1 MAILSTYTV
10 GYIPPLKHTHKTL
23 AHKMGHC
30 YTERK
35 RVDRIYKG
43 NLVTTRCAK
52 SPSNWR
58 LPSGEGWVKNEE
70 WLRLR
75 DSQRPEERGGFS
87 SAAPHS
93 HMVFRP
99 LGTRLN
105 SLYMQ
110 ARSVR
115 ERNRRYRH
123 TEEV

>member
-1 MAILSTYTV
+1 SHVSQYEIKLFPGVSTYFITESLAQS
-10 GYIPPLKHTHKTL
+10 PSPTAHTHTHTHKPL

-35 RVDRIYKG
+35 RVDRIYNG

-87 SAAPHS
+87 SAAPH
-93 HMVFRP
+93 
-99 LGTRLN
+99 T
-105 SLYMQ
+105 
-110 ARSVR
+110 
-115 ERNRRYRH
+115 H
-123 TEEV
+123 TDM

>member
-1 MAILSTYTV
+1 
-10 GYIPPLKHTHKTL
+10 
-23 AHKMGHC
+23 MGHC

-87 SAAPHS
+87 SAAPH
-93 HMVFRP
+93 
-99 LGTRLN
+99 T
-105 SLYMQ
+105 
-110 ARSVR
+110 
-115 ERNRRYRH
+115 H
-123 TEEV
+123 TDM